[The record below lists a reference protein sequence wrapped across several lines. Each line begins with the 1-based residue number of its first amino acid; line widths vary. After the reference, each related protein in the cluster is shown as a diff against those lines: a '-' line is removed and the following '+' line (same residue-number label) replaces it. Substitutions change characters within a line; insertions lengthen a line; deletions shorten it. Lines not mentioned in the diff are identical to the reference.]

1 MNVYIASDH
10 AGVNLKQN
18 VKQHLEEKGYLVID
32 EGSDDSNAS
41 VDYPDFAHTVV
52 QQLKAEPHAYGI
64 LICGT
69 GIGMSIAA
77 NRFSHIRAALC
88 HSLDEA
94 KLARQHNNA
103 NILCLGARTNETV
116 DVLSW
121 VDAFLTTEFDGG
133 RHQNRLDKLVFSC
146 EEGNAQLQE

>member
-1 MNVYIASDH
+1 MNIYIASDH

-18 VKQHLEEKGYLVID
+18 VKQYLDEKGYRVTD
-32 EGSDDSNAS
+32 EGADDSSTS
-41 VDYPDFAHTVV
+41 VDYPDFAHKVV
-52 QQLKAEPHAYGI
+52 QQLKEDPHARGI

-77 NRFSHIRAALC
+77 NRFAHIRAALC
-88 HSLDEA
+88 HSFDEA

-103 NILCLGARTNETV
+103 NIMCLGARTNETA

-121 VDAFLTTEFDGG
+121 VDAFLATEFDGG

-146 EEGNAQLQE
+146 EGGNTQ